1 MYIEIVIWIEAII
14 LSVVEGITEFLPI
27 SSTGHMTLVAN
38 LMRISQSEFVKSFE
52 IVIQLGAIGAVAW
65 LYRKRLTGSGAKTLW
80 PKILVAFLPTGILG
94 FTLYKAVKGYLIG
107 NVTVTLL
114 ALALGGFA
122 ILYLEKVLKNKEGTV
137 EKTGWKKMLIIGFFQ
152 SVSMIP
158 GVSRAA
164 ATIIGGRVMGL
175 SRREA
180 TEFSFFLAIPTM
192 VAAAGFD
199 LVKTRMEFS
208 GGEYGLLAFGF
219 VGAFVTALLTVK
231 WFVSFVE
238 KHNLS
243 LFGWYRIGLAV
254 VYWLV
259 VR

>member
-1 MYIEIVIWIEAII
+1 
-14 LSVVEGITEFLPI
+14 
-27 SSTGHMTLVAN
+27 MTLVAN
-38 LMRISQSEFVKSFE
+38 LMNIGQSEFVKSFE
-52 IVIQLGAIGAVAW
+52 IAIQLGAIGAIAW
-65 LYRKRLTGSGAKTLW
+65 LYRKRLTGEGAKNIW
-80 PKILVAFLPTGILG
+80 PKILVAFIPTGILG
-94 FTLYKAVKGYLIG
+94 FTLYRVVKGYLIG

-114 ALALGGFA
+114 ALGLGG
-122 ILYLEKVLKNKEGTV
+122 IVLLYLEKVLKNKKETV
-137 EKTGWKKMLIIGFFQ
+137 EKTGWKRMLIIGFVQ

-164 ATIIGGRVMGL
+164 ATIIGGRLAGL
-175 SRREA
+175 SRKEA

-192 VAAAGFD
+192 AAATGFD

-231 WFVSFVE
+231 WFVGFVE

-243 LFGWYRIGLAV
+243 IFGWYRIGLAV

>member
-1 MYIEIVIWIEAII
+1 
-14 LSVVEGITEFLPI
+14 
-27 SSTGHMTLVAN
+27 MTLVAN
-38 LMRISQSEFVKSFE
+38 LMNIGQSEFVKSFE
-52 IVIQLGAIGAVAW
+52 IVIQLGAIGAIAW
-65 LYRKRLTGSGAKTLW
+65 LYRKRLTGEGAKNIW
-80 PKILVAFLPTGILG
+80 PKILVAFIPTGILG
-94 FTLYKAVKGYLIG
+94 FTLYRVVKGYLIG

-114 ALALGGFA
+114 ALGLGG
-122 ILYLEKVLKNKEGTV
+122 IVLLYLEKVLKNKKETV
-137 EKTGWKKMLIIGFFQ
+137 EKTGWKRMLIIGFVQ

-164 ATIIGGRVMGL
+164 ATIIGGRLAGL
-175 SRREA
+175 SRKEA

-192 VAAAGFD
+192 AAATGFD

-231 WFVSFVE
+231 WFVGFVE

-243 LFGWYRIGLAV
+243 IFGWYRIGLAV